1 MLYQAGN
8 TRAAGNDGLTPAK
21 DVRGIDVDP
30 GQTDEKGRYVFNNVA
45 PGNYIV
51 VFSDPN
57 NQYVWKDRQ
66 PDFHELAV
74 TIRPGADSGYNTTAS
89 DVNRCTAV
97 YDENGLAELRLAKS
111 VEMPQRGAMKT
122 AKYSSTNN
130 NAGLYCIEAKLAAN
144 WTGMIAEVLEGTVL
158 TYQVRGGNVY
168 SEDFTITQGE
178 SYNAITANKLPKDSS
193 QEAEPL
199 NAKAGL
205 TVPEDKTSDCVTA
218 HYTWESDSFYLQAK
232 DSVGNDITYS
242 FTETLGGAFSE
253 TGYDATVTAVKLDAN
268 SGQTIFEVNKHQ
280 RNHELSVMKV
290 DAKDMGKGLSEAQF
304 QIGNEAAP
312 LKFVRISE
320 GYYRVCCDNYDKS
333 GESKVTVGANGAL
346 KLIGLPE
353 GTLTLTEV
361 KAPKGYVRPDGSW
374 TVKIDEGGVTPDSFK
389 DNSVTEKLPAIA
401 VSGST
406 SETTDAQGN
415 PVITT
420 SYEYFITNVQ
430 HKQIPI
436 TGADGIGGYLIVGLT
451 VMTAGALLLLEYR
464 RRKRANGAV

>member
-1 MLYQAGN
+1 
-8 TRAAGNDGLTPAK
+8 
-21 DVRGIDVDP
+21 
-30 GQTDEKGRYVFNNVA
+30 
-45 PGNYIV
+45 
-51 VFSDPN
+51 
-57 NQYVWKDRQ
+57 
-66 PDFHELAV
+66 
-74 TIRPGADSGYNTTAS
+74 
-89 DVNRCTAV
+89 
-97 YDENGLAELRLAKS
+97 
-111 VEMPQRGAMKT
+111 MKT

-144 WTGMIAEVLEGTVL
+144 WTGMIAEVPEGTVL

-178 SYNAITANKLPKDSS
+178 SYNAITADKLPKDSS

-205 TVPEDKTSDCVTA
+205 TVPEDNTSDCVTA
-218 HYTWESDSFYLQAK
+218 HYTWESDSFYLP
-232 DSVGNDITYS
+232 VNDNQGRRITYT
-242 FTETLGGAFSE
+242 FEAALGGAFSE

-312 LKFVRISE
+312 LKFVRISG
-320 GYYRVCCDNYDKS
+320 GYYRVACDNYDKS
-333 GESKVTVGANGAL
+333 GESNVTVGANGAL

-374 TVKIDEGGVTPDSFK
+374 TVEIDKDGVTPDSFK

-415 PVITT
+415 PVSTT

-451 VMTAGALLLLEYR
+451 FMTAGALLLLEYR

>member
-1 MLYQAGN
+1 M
-8 TRAAGNDGLTPAK
+8 
-21 DVRGIDVDP
+21 
-30 GQTDEKGRYVFNNVA
+30 
-45 PGNYIV
+45 
-51 VFSDPN
+51 
-57 NQYVWKDRQ
+57 
-66 PDFHELAV
+66 
-74 TIRPGADSGYNTTAS
+74 
-89 DVNRCTAV
+89 
-97 YDENGLAELRLAKS
+97 
-111 VEMPQRGAMKT
+111 
-122 AKYSSTNN
+122 
-130 NAGLYCIEAKLAAN
+130 
-144 WTGMIAEVLEGTVL
+144 
-158 TYQVRGGNVY
+158 
-168 SEDFTITQGE
+168 
-178 SYNAITANKLPKDSS
+178 
-193 QEAEPL
+193 
-199 NAKAGL
+199 
-205 TVPEDKTSDCVTA
+205 
-218 HYTWESDSFYLQAK
+218 
-232 DSVGNDITYS
+232 
-242 FTETLGGAFSE
+242 
-253 TGYDATVTAVKLDAN
+253 TAVKLDAN

-280 RNHELSVMKV
+280 RSHELSVMKV

-401 VSGST
+401 VSKST

-451 VMTAGALLLLEYR
+451 FMTAGALLLLEYR

>member
-1 MLYQAGN
+1 M
-8 TRAAGNDGLTPAK
+8 
-21 DVRGIDVDP
+21 
-30 GQTDEKGRYVFNNVA
+30 
-45 PGNYIV
+45 
-51 VFSDPN
+51 
-57 NQYVWKDRQ
+57 
-66 PDFHELAV
+66 
-74 TIRPGADSGYNTTAS
+74 
-89 DVNRCTAV
+89 
-97 YDENGLAELRLAKS
+97 
-111 VEMPQRGAMKT
+111 
-122 AKYSSTNN
+122 
-130 NAGLYCIEAKLAAN
+130 
-144 WTGMIAEVLEGTVL
+144 
-158 TYQVRGGNVY
+158 
-168 SEDFTITQGE
+168 
-178 SYNAITANKLPKDSS
+178 
-193 QEAEPL
+193 
-199 NAKAGL
+199 
-205 TVPEDKTSDCVTA
+205 TA

-280 RNHELSVMKV
+280 RSHELSVMKV

-374 TVKIDEGGVTPDSFK
+374 TVKIDKGGVTPDSFK
-389 DNSVTEKLPAIA
+389 KNSVTEKLPAIA
-401 VSGST
+401 FTEST
-406 SETTDAQGN
+406 SEITNAQGK
-415 PVITT
+415 PVTIT

-451 VMTAGALLLLEYR
+451 FMTAGALLLLEYR
-464 RRKRANGAV
+464 RKKRANGAV

>member
-1 MLYQAGN
+1 M
-8 TRAAGNDGLTPAK
+8 
-21 DVRGIDVDP
+21 
-30 GQTDEKGRYVFNNVA
+30 
-45 PGNYIV
+45 
-51 VFSDPN
+51 
-57 NQYVWKDRQ
+57 
-66 PDFHELAV
+66 
-74 TIRPGADSGYNTTAS
+74 
-89 DVNRCTAV
+89 
-97 YDENGLAELRLAKS
+97 
-111 VEMPQRGAMKT
+111 
-122 AKYSSTNN
+122 
-130 NAGLYCIEAKLAAN
+130 
-144 WTGMIAEVLEGTVL
+144 
-158 TYQVRGGNVY
+158 
-168 SEDFTITQGE
+168 
-178 SYNAITANKLPKDSS
+178 
-193 QEAEPL
+193 
-199 NAKAGL
+199 
-205 TVPEDKTSDCVTA
+205 TA

-280 RNHELSVMKV
+280 RSHELSVMKV

-451 VMTAGALLLLEYR
+451 FMTAGALLLLEYR